1 METSNR
7 VKPSTR
13 AEVRLTPGDLL
24 FIPIGWWH
32 QVRSESFS
40 TMLTYTHFH
49 WPNAGHENYPA
60 G

>member
-1 METSNR
+1 M
-7 VKPSTR
+7 
-13 AEVRLTPGDLL
+13 PGDLL
-24 FIPIGWWH
+24 FVPIGWWH

-49 WPNAGHENYPA
+49 WPNAGHEHYPA